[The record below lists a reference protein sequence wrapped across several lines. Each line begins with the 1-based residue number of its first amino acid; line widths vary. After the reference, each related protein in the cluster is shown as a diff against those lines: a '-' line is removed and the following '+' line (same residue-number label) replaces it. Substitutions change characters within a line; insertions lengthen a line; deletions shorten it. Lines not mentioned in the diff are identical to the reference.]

1 MAQTPATSPES
12 TPAAIDRDY
21 PNRPFAAALAICRKP
36 GGKMLLAQ
44 RSKGPSTA
52 VGRWGFPGGM
62 HEVGET
68 ILAAAQRELHEE
80 TGVDAMPR
88 RVIDAFDVIGKD
100 PDGRVRAHYVLVCV
114 VLDWVAGEGAPI
126 EDASAVG
133 WYTAD
138 EALEKLELLPDT
150 LRLMKAALAV

>member
-1 MAQTPATSPES
+1 MPDNAANTPEAS
-12 TPAAIDRDY
+12 PAAISRDY

-36 GGKMLLAQ
+36 DGRMLLAQ
-44 RSKGPSTA
+44 RAKGPSTA

-62 HEVGET
+62 HELGET
-68 ILAAAQRELHEE
+68 ILTAAQRELKEE
-80 TGVDAMPR
+80 TGIDAMPR

-100 PDGRVRAHYVLVCV
+100 PDGRIRAHYVLVCV

-133 WYTAD
+133 WYTVD
-138 EALEKLELLPDT
+138 EALARLELLPDT

>member
-1 MAQTPATSPES
+1 MAQSPATSPEAM
-12 TPAAIDRDY
+12 PQAISRDY

-44 RSKGPSTA
+44 RAKGPSTA
-52 VGRWGFPGGM
+52 IGRWGFPGGM

-68 ILAAAQRELHEE
+68 ILAAAQRELREE

-88 RVIDAFDVIGKD
+88 RVVDAFDVIGKD
-100 PDGRVRAHYVLVCV
+100 QDGRIRAHYVLVCV
-114 VLDWVAGEGAPI
+114 VLDWVAGEGSPI
-126 EDASAVG
+126 EDATAVG
-133 WYTAD
+133 WYTAE
-138 EALEKLELLPDT
+138 EALQKLELLPDT

>member
-1 MAQTPATSPES
+1 MPDTPEAMPQ
-12 TPAAIDRDY
+12 AISRDY

-36 GGKMLLAQ
+36 GGRLLLAQ
-44 RSKGPSTA
+44 RAKGPSTA

-68 ILAAAQRELHEE
+68 ILAAAQRELREE
-80 TGVDAMPR
+80 TGIDALPK
-88 RVIDAFDVIGKD
+88 RVIDAFDVIGRD
-100 PDGRVRAHYVLVCV
+100 PDGRFRAHYVLVCV
-114 VLDWVAGEGAPI
+114 VLDWVAGEGQPI

-133 WYTAD
+133 WYTVD
-138 EALEKLELLPDT
+138 QALERLELLPDT

>member
-1 MAQTPATSPES
+1 MPDTPEAMPQ
-12 TPAAIDRDY
+12 AISRDY

-36 GGKMLLAQ
+36 DGSMLLAQ
-44 RSKGPSTA
+44 RAKGPSTA

-62 HEVGET
+62 HEVGES
-68 ILAAAQRELHEE
+68 ILDAAKRELKEE
-80 TGVDAMPR
+80 TGIDAKPV
-88 RVIDAFDVIGKD
+88 RVVDAFDVIGKD
-100 PDGRVRAHYVLVCV
+100 PDGRIRAHYVLVCV
-114 VLDWVAGEGAPI
+114 VLDWQGGEGAPI

-138 EALEKLELLPDT
+138 QALKQLELLPDT

>member
-1 MAQTPATSPES
+1 MPDTPEAMPQVVS
-12 TPAAIDRDY
+12 RDY

-36 GGKMLLAQ
+36 DGRLLLAL
-44 RSKGPSTA
+44 RAKGPSTA

-68 ILAAAQRELHEE
+68 VLAAAQRELWEE
-80 TGVDAMPR
+80 TGIDAMAR

-100 PDGRVRAHYVLVCV
+100 ADGRIRAHYVLVCV

-133 WYTAD
+133 WYTVD
-138 EALEKLELLPDT
+138 EALRQLELLPDT

>member
-1 MAQTPATSPES
+1 MADS
-12 TPAAIDRDY
+12 TQAMPQAISRDY

-36 GGKMLLAQ
+36 DGSMLLAQ

-52 VGRWGFPGGM
+52 IGRWGFPGGM
-62 HEVGET
+62 HEVGES
-68 ILAAAQRELHEE
+68 ILDAARRELKEE
-80 TGVDAMPR
+80 TGIDAKPV

-100 PDGRVRAHYVLVCV
+100 PDGRIRVHYVLVCV
-114 VLDWVAGEGAPI
+114 VLDWQAGEGAPI

-138 EALEKLELLPDT
+138 QALKQLELLPDT

>member
-1 MAQTPATSPES
+1 MADSTQAMAQ
-12 TPAAIDRDY
+12 AISRDY

-36 GGKMLLAQ
+36 DGSMLLAQ

-62 HEVGET
+62 HEVGES
-68 ILAAAQRELHEE
+68 ILDAARRELKGE
-80 TGVDAMPR
+80 TGIDAKPV

-100 PDGRVRAHYVLVCV
+100 PDARIRAHYVLVCV
-114 VLDWVAGEGAPI
+114 VLDWQAGAGAPI

-138 EALEKLELLPDT
+138 QALKQLELLPDT

>member
-1 MAQTPATSPES
+1 MAETPEVIS
-12 TPAAIDRDY
+12 RDY

-36 GGKMLLAQ
+36 DGRMLLAQ
-44 RSKGPSTA
+44 RAKGPTTA

-68 ILAAAQRELHEE
+68 LLTAAQRELKEE
-80 TGVDAMPR
+80 TGIDAMPK

-100 PDGRVRAHYVLVCV
+100 PDGRIRAHYVLVCV
-114 VLDWVAGEGAPI
+114 VLDWVSGEGLPI
-126 EDASAVG
+126 EDATAVG

-138 EALEKLELLPDT
+138 EALAKLELLPDT

>member
-1 MAQTPATSPES
+1 MADTRVTPEATP
-12 TPAAIDRDY
+12 PQAISRDY

-36 GGKMLLAQ
+36 DGSMLLAQ
-44 RSKGPSTA
+44 RAKGPSTA

-68 ILAAAQRELHEE
+68 ILTAAQRELSEE

-100 PDGRVRAHYVLVCV
+100 PDGRIRAHYVLVCV
-114 VLDWVAGEGAPI
+114 VLDWVAGEGQPI
-126 EDASAVG
+126 EDATAVG
-133 WYTAD
+133 WYTVD
-138 EALEKLELLPDT
+138 QALERLELLPDT

>member
-1 MAQTPATSPES
+1 MADTPEAMPQ
-12 TPAAIDRDY
+12 AISRDY

-36 GGKMLLAQ
+36 GGQMLLAQ
-44 RSKGPSTA
+44 RAKGPSTA

-68 ILAAAQRELHEE
+68 VLAAARRELKEE
-80 TGVDAMPR
+80 TGIDAKPA

-100 PDGRVRAHYVLVCV
+100 PDGRLRAHYVLVCV
-114 VLDWVAGEGAPI
+114 VLDWEAGAGAPI
-126 EDASAVG
+126 EDATAVG
-133 WYTAD
+133 WYTVD
-138 EALEKLELLPDT
+138 EALAQLELLPDT